1 MGRKQIDSESIRYA
15 SLILLLMSITLC
27 TLVCAFFSMVLR
39 PEANSLISKLD
50 ASTLVGEDGSSGT
63 KVWSGRCCRGI
74 ENLELWGPI
83 VKWGSDFKFNSSK
96 ECCMACKEMCNGKD
110 GLFLCDTWVF
120 CGNKEACGPKF
131 DEVSVIL
138 NLVAD
143 FLLWFWWN

>member
-83 VKWGSDFKFNSSK
+83 VKWVLTLSSILPRSVAWLAK
-96 ECCMACKEMCNGKD
+96 RCVMGRMGY
-110 GLFLCDTWVF
+110 F
-120 CGNKEACGPKF
+120 C
-131 DEVSVIL
+131 VIL
-138 NLVAD
+138 GCFVGIKRLAGQNSMR
-143 FLLWFWWN
+143 